1 MITTIDQLMANV
13 QKYDTTI
20 ADLESQKNQTLR

>member
-13 QKYDTTI
+13 QKYDSVI
-20 ADLESQKNQTLR
+20 AEIESEKNDILR